1 MFGKIL
7 KGILLVIL
15 GMVLGIAG
23 VAGAGV
29 IAYKSVTVG
38 QIADIARLGEDVVG
52 EELRGKTVEEAIAFV
67 GSLSNQ
73 SVGEIEA
80 LFPIIETK
88 IDELENYQIGSGK
101 LSDLLTIDHEKLKA
115 ASLSDLGANFNEI
128 FQITASLASLS
139 TILEFSLPEMPLF
152 DADSADSIA
161 NLPITEAMT
170 ELSARLNFNEMTLG
184 DLQDDFGIKLFADAS
199 GEETLVD
206 KILERDWA
214 INDIAQSLTDKV
226 DTLKLSDLDIHID
239 NDLFVKIIGEGEDEL
254 SIGEIQTEIT
264 ARIDA
269 IALGDIVTDIENT
282 PLKSMAELTVG
293 ELRDGSTISQE
304 IKNIALADVLE
315 PAPDSVL
322 YKICY
327 YTENGEQKETTVG
340 GLTDR
345 VDSLKIGELIDVGDT
360 PLKSMAD
367 MTIGELGEPNA
378 VQNMIDDIALED
390 ILGGSQNN
398 KILTALFTMPD
409 GGKTTVSQIGERL
422 DTLVLGDMVEIPE
435 GSFLVSFA
443 DLTVSDLGDS
453 AKIQSTVDGVT
464 LESVLGKDLTEGS
477 ILYAICYRTENG
489 EKVPVTVGELGS
501 RVEEVELKE
510 ILGEELAA
518 QNPIIAALYEKG
530 ANLKNIGDVLSALTL
545 TDVFADEI
553 TVFVE
558 KEAGTYSSHDT
569 YVRDAEGNYTK
580 KENPSAGETVYRLS
594 GQSNIWLFLLYDY
607 DKETQ
612 TYRSAESV
620 PLVKVNERVEAAA
633 AMFNN
638 VPLESLWEIGLLG
651 TVDPDGANQPDEKIR
666 DLTISELVTLV
677 GKIPSS
683 VWNTI
688 LTA

>member
-1 MFGKIL
+1 
-7 KGILLVIL
+7 
-15 GMVLGIAG
+15 
-23 VAGAGV
+23 
-29 IAYKSVTVG
+29 
-38 QIADIARLGEDVVG
+38 
-52 EELRGKTVEEAIAFV
+52 
-67 GSLSNQ
+67 
-73 SVGEIEA
+73 
-80 LFPIIETK
+80 
-88 IDELENYQIGSGK
+88 
-101 LSDLLTIDHEKLKA
+101 
-115 ASLSDLGANFNEI
+115 
-128 FQITASLASLS
+128 
-139 TILEFSLPEMPLF
+139 
-152 DADSADSIA
+152 
-161 NLPITEAMT
+161 
-170 ELSARLNFNEMTLG
+170 
-184 DLQDDFGIKLFADAS
+184 
-199 GEETLVD
+199 
-206 KILERDWA
+206 
-214 INDIAQSLTDKV
+214 
-226 DTLKLSDLDIHID
+226 
-239 NDLFVKIIGEGEDEL
+239 
-254 SIGEIQTEIT
+254 
-264 ARIDA
+264 
-269 IALGDIVTDIENT
+269 
-282 PLKSMAELTVG
+282 
-293 ELRDGSTISQE
+293 
-304 IKNIALADVLE
+304 
-315 PAPDSVL
+315 
-322 YKICY
+322 
-327 YTENGEQKETTVG
+327 
-340 GLTDR
+340 
-345 VDSLKIGELIDVGDT
+345 
-360 PLKSMAD
+360 
-367 MTIGELGEPNA
+367 
-378 VQNMIDDIALED
+378 
-390 ILGGSQNN
+390 
-398 KILTALFTMPD
+398 
-409 GGKTTVSQIGERL
+409 
-422 DTLVLGDMVEIPE
+422 MVEIPE

-530 ANLKNIGDVLSALTL
+530 ANLKNIGNVLSALTL

-558 KEAGTYSSHDT
+558 KAAGTYSLHDT

>member
-101 LSDLLTIDHEKLKA
+101 LSDLLTIDHDKLKA

-184 DLQDDFGIKLFADAS
+184 DLQDDFGIRLFADAS

-282 PLKSMAELTVG
+282 PLKSMA
-293 ELRDGSTISQE
+293 
-304 IKNIALADVLE
+304 
-315 PAPDSVL
+315 
-322 YKICY
+322 
-327 YTENGEQKETTVG
+327 
-340 GLTDR
+340 
-345 VDSLKIGELIDVGDT
+345 
-360 PLKSMAD
+360 D

-443 DLTVSDLGDS
+443 DLTVGDLGDS

-501 RVEEVELKE
+501 RVEEVKLKE

-558 KEAGTYSSHDT
+558 KEAGTYSLHDT

-651 TVDPDGANQPDEKIR
+651 TVDPAGANQPDEKIR

>member
-101 LSDLLTIDHEKLKA
+101 LSDLLTIDHDKLKA

-184 DLQDDFGIKLFADAS
+184 DLQDDFGIRLFADAS

-304 IKNIALADVLE
+304 IKNIAL
-315 PAPDSVL
+315 
-322 YKICY
+322 
-327 YTENGEQKETTVG
+327 
-340 GLTDR
+340 
-345 VDSLKIGELIDVGDT
+345 
-360 PLKSMAD
+360 
-367 MTIGELGEPNA
+367 
-378 VQNMIDDIALED
+378 ED

-443 DLTVSDLGDS
+443 DLTVGDLGDS

-501 RVEEVELKE
+501 RVEEVKLKE

-558 KEAGTYSSHDT
+558 KEAGTYSLHDT

-651 TVDPDGANQPDEKIR
+651 TVDPAGANQPDEKIR